1 LSQARRVLV
10 VRLGAMGDI
19 VQTLPAVATLKHGMP
34 HSEITWVVES
44 KWQALLEGNP
54 YVDRVILFERG
65 TLGSL
70 KSAWR
75 ELRRE
80 RFDVA
85 VDFQGLIKSALVAA
99 CSRPER
105 LYGFDSKSARER
117 QAAWFYS
124 SRVHSD
130 AVHRVD
136 KYLDLAMAAGVTN
149 PLKVFPMPQ
158 GRPEGRLP
166 RGEFILASPRAGWGS
181 KQWPLEFYAALGERL
196 RVECGMPLVLNGA
209 EEIRAPGTE
218 SHVSGIAG
226 LIDATRR
233 ATAVVGVDSGPL
245 HIAAAI
251 GKPGVAIYGATD
263 PAATGPCGKTF
274 VVLRDGAAV
283 TTYKRGME
291 PDASMRSISPDQVF
305 EQLRNIL
312 ERQKTGVASQVD

>member
-1 LSQARRVLV
+1 MSQARRVLV

-54 YVDRVILFERG
+54 YVDRVILFDRG

-75 ELRRE
+75 ELRRQ

-105 LYGFDSKSARER
+105 IYGFDAKCSRER

-124 SRVHSD
+124 TRVHSG

-149 PLKVFPMPQ
+149 PLKVFPIPQ

-196 RVECGMPLVLNGA
+196 RRECGIPLVLNGA
-209 EEIRAPGTE
+209 EEILTAATE

-245 HIAAAI
+245 HVAAAI

-263 PAATGPCGKTF
+263 PAITGPFGKTF
-274 VVLRDGAAV
+274 IVLRDGAAI
-283 TTYKRGME
+283 TSYKRGTE
-291 PDASMRSISPDQVF
+291 PDASMRSISPDRVF
-305 EQLRNIL
+305 GQLRNIL